1 MPEVDTNHPIGQ
13 PESSEAVGPVTA
25 ATQRLVRTAEQ
36 LDDDTVRR
44 PSLCE
49 GWTRAHVLT
58 HVARNADA
66 LNNLLTWASTGT
78 ETPMYESAE
87 ARAADIEAGA
97 SRTLDELLTDVG
109 ASAAR
114 FGSAIAQVPEEGWE
128 FQVRAGPAASGSPL
142 PARRVVWLRL
152 RELEIHHVDLDAGY
166 SPQDWPPQFVAR
178 ALRES
183 LRAVGRR
190 DDVPP
195 FTAVVDGRPERVG
208 SGGGATVRGSAPAV
222 LAWLT
227 GRSTG
232 TDLEVEPDGALPHI
246 PAGAWL

>member
-1 MPEVDTNHPIGQ
+1 MPEVDTNHPIGHS
-13 PESSEAVGPVTA
+13 ESSEAVGPVTA
-25 ATQRLVRTAEQ
+25 ATQRLVRTAEE
-36 LDDDTVRR
+36 LDDGTVRR
-44 PSLCE
+44 PSLCP
-49 GWTRAHVLT
+49 GWTRAHVLA

-66 LNNLLTWASTGT
+66 LTNLLTWASTGT

-97 SRTLDELLTDVG
+97 SRTLDELLTDVRE
-109 ASAAR
+109 SAAR
-114 FGSAIAQVPEEGWE
+114 YGSAIAQVPEEGWE
-128 FQVRAGPAASGSPL
+128 FVVRTGPAATGSPV

-152 RELEIHHVDLDAGY
+152 RELEIHHVDLAAGY
-166 SPQDWPPQFVAR
+166 SPQDWPAQFVAR

-190 DDVPP
+190 DEVPP

-208 SGGGATVRGSAPAV
+208 SGGGPTVRGPAPAV
-222 LAWLT
+222 FAWLA

-232 TDLEVEPDGALPHI
+232 ADLEVEPDGALPQI
-246 PAGAWL
+246 PPGAWL

>member
-1 MPEVDTNHPIGQ
+1 MPEVDTNHPIGH

-25 ATQRLVRTAEQ
+25 ATQRLVRTAGQ
-36 LDDDTVRR
+36 LDDETVRR

-66 LNNLLTWASTGT
+66 LTNLLTWASTGN

-87 ARAADIEAGA
+87 ARVADIEAGA
-97 SRTLDELLTDVG
+97 SRTLEELLTDVRE
-109 ASAAR
+109 SAAR

-128 FQVRAGPAASGSPL
+128 FQVRTGPAATGSPV
-142 PARRVVWLRL
+142 PTRRVVWLRL
-152 RELEIHHVDLDAGY
+152 RELEMHHVDLAAGY
-166 SPQDWPPQFVAR
+166 SPQDWPPQFVTR

-190 DDVPP
+190 DGIPP
-195 FTAVVDGRPERVG
+195 FTAVADGRPERVG
-208 SGGGATVRGSAPAV
+208 SGSGATVRGAAPAV

-232 TDLEVEPDGALPHI
+232 ADLAVEPDGALPHI

>member
-1 MPEVDTNHPIGQ
+1 MPEVDTNHPIGH

-36 LDDDTVRR
+36 LDDDTVRW

-58 HVARNADA
+58 HVARGADA
-66 LNNLLTWASTGT
+66 LTNLLTWASTGT

-87 ARAADIEAGA
+87 ARVADIEAGA
-97 SRTLDELLTDVG
+97 LRRLEELLTDVRE
-109 ASAAR
+109 SAAR
-114 FGSAIAQVPEEGWE
+114 FGSAISQVPEEGWE
-128 FQVRAGPAASGSPL
+128 FQVRTGPAAAGSPV
-142 PARRVVWLRL
+142 PARRAVWLRL
-152 RELEIHHVDLDAGY
+152 RELELHHVDLAAGY

-183 LRAVGRR
+183 LRAVGRGGE
-190 DDVPP
+190 VPS

-208 SGGGATVRGSAPAV
+208 SGGGATVRGPAPAV

-232 TDLEVEPDGALPHI
+232 VDLQVEPDGALPDI
-246 PAGAWL
+246 PPAAWI

>member
-1 MPEVDTNHPIGQ
+1 MPEVDTNHPIGH
-13 PESSEAVGPVTA
+13 PESSEAAGPVTA
-25 ATQRLVRTAEQ
+25 ATRRLVLTAEQ

-58 HVARNADA
+58 HIARNADA
-66 LNNLLTWASTGT
+66 LTNLLTWATTGT
-78 ETPMYESAE
+78 ETAMYESAE

-97 SRTLDELLTDVG
+97 SRTLEELLTDVRE
-109 ASAAR
+109 SAAR
-114 FGSAIAQVPEEGWE
+114 FSSAIAQVPEEGWE
-128 FQVRAGPAASGSPL
+128 FQVRTGPAATGSPA

-152 RELEIHHVDLDAGY
+152 RELEIHHVDLAAGY
-166 SPQDWPPQFVAR
+166 SPQDWPPQFVVR

-190 DDVPP
+190 NDVPP

-208 SGGGATVRGSAPAV
+208 SGGGATVRGPAPAV

-232 TDLEVEPDGALPHI
+232 ADLEAEPDGALPDI

>member
-1 MPEVDTNHPIGQ
+1 MPEVDPDHPTGH

-66 LNNLLTWASTGT
+66 LTNLLMWASTGT
-78 ETPMYESAE
+78 ETPMYLSAD
-87 ARAADIEAGA
+87 ARVADIEAGA
-97 SRTLDELLTDVG
+97 SRTLQELVTDVRE
-109 ASAAR
+109 SAAR
-114 FGSAIAQVPEEGWE
+114 FSAAIAQVPEEGWE
-128 FQVRAGPAASGSPL
+128 FQVRTGAAAAGSPV

-166 SPQDWPPQFVAR
+166 SPPDWPPQFVSR

-190 DDVPP
+190 EEIPP
-195 FTAVVDGRPERVG
+195 FTAIVDGWAERVG
-208 SGGGATVRGSAPAV
+208 SGSGATVRGPAPAV

-232 TDLEVEPDGALPHI
+232 AELHVEPTGPLPPI